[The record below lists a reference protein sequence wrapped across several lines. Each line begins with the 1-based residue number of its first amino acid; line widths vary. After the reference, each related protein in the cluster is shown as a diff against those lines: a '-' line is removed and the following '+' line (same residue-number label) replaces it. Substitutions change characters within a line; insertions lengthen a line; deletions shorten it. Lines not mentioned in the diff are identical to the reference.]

1 MSTPG
6 LPANV
11 RVIETPWGVCYR
23 YTWHKGYWPPALG
36 LTAAVAVVP
45 LAAGVLA
52 VSFLVLHFGELPA
65 ALMALGLLF
74 PAQMAFL
81 ARRPLW
87 LFGHNL
93 WQALAVAVGH
103 MELAIEGRWLIV
115 GSGLGPLRRRWRRPV
130 PEVRQLTVYV
140 YRPAAVATSEGV
152 APAPQESACLA
163 AEFPDA
169 APWLM
174 VDGLA
179 RGEALALAEGLNAR
193 LAAATADAGTL
204 RQLPPV
210 AVVETTHDAL
220 YPSTRAAGPSRRR
233 ILWWLAWHLAGC
245 VGLGALWFAA
255 SQTTDTENPY
265 ARSFLLVAMMFE
277 FVVVGVTLKLLQ
289 LSGRRRRGARKQ

>member
-11 RVIETPWGVCYR
+11 RVIETPRGVCYR

-36 LTAAVAVVP
+36 LTVAVAVVP

-52 VSFLVLHFGELPA
+52 VSFLVRHVAELPA
-65 ALMALGLLF
+65 ALTALGLLF

-87 LFGHNL
+87 FLGHSL
-93 WQALAVAVGH
+93 WQALAVALGN
-103 MELAIEGRWLIV
+103 MELAVEGRWLVV
-115 GSGLGPLRRRWRRPV
+115 GSRLGPLRRRWRRPV

-140 YRPAAVATSEGV
+140 YRPAAATSGGATPE
-152 APAPQESACLA
+152 PAPQESACLA

-193 LAAATADAGTL
+193 LAAASADAGTM
-204 RQLPPV
+204 RPLPPV

-255 SQTTDTENPY
+255 SQTADAENPY

-289 LSGRRRRGARKQ
+289 VSGRRRRGAQK